1 MNDSW
6 RYIDEGEN
14 SAFYNM
20 ALDEAIATTVRKE
33 LAPPTLRLYGWD
45 SPSVT
50 IGCFQKM
57 IDIDSAYCKS
67 MGIPVVRRPTGG
79 RGILHGKELTYSFS
93 ARTDAGIFSH
103 GLIDSYKKISEAFGL
118 AFTKIGIVPEV
129 KLTRKIPNGLK
140 KSQPARNPLCFHSV
154 SYGEISLNKRKIVG
168 AAQKRWR
175 DGLLQ
180 QGSVPVRISYDEVF
194 LIFHCSDPQSIQ
206 KTMCGL
212 SEIGISFTMERLKNA
227 LRAAFE
233 EVFTI
238 QFESASPSPE
248 EINLTEELKAE
259 KYSTDQWNFQR

>member
-20 ALDEAIATTVRKE
+20 ALDEAIATAVRKE
-33 LAPPTLRLYGWD
+33 LSPPTLRLYGWD
-45 SPSVT
+45 RSSVT
-50 IGCFQKM
+50 IGCFQKSS
-57 IDIDSAYCKS
+57 DIDNVYCKS

-79 RGILHGKELTYSFS
+79 RGILHGNELTYSFS
-93 ARTDAGIFSH
+93 ANTDAGLFSH
-103 GLIDSYKKISEAFGL
+103 GLIDSYRKISEAFGL
-118 AFTKIGIVPEV
+118 AFTKLGIVPEI
-129 KLTRKIPNGLK
+129 KLTRKICGGSEK
-140 KSQPARNPLCFHSV
+140 GQPPRTPLCFHSV

-194 LIFHCSDPQSIQ
+194 MIFQCSDTQRIQ
-206 KTMCGL
+206 ETMCGL
-212 SEIGISFTMERLKNA
+212 GEIGISFTMERLKNA

-233 EVFTI
+233 EVFAI
-238 QFESASPSPE
+238 QFDSALPSAE
-248 EINLTEELKAE
+248 EIHLAEELKAK
-259 KYSTDQWNFQR
+259 KYSTYQWNFQR